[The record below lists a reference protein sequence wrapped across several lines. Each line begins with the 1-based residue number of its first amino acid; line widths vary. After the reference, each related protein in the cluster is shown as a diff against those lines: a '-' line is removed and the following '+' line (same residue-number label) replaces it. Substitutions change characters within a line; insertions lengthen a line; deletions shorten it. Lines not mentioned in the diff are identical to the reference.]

1 MRVRGRGRAPGNVGR
16 VFGSGRDALAVGA
29 WVALEGAFEAW
40 RAGGL
45 PCGAALVAED
55 GSVLARGR
63 NHAYDPPTG
72 TDPIEGNPLAHAE
85 LNVLARLSTDHD
97 AARDTLWSTQQP
109 CSMCTAA
116 IAFCGVG
123 HTRYLAA
130 DPAFVA
136 TGDARAGVVAD
147 PTVSRPELAPWTIL
161 ANALFLQPAV
171 ARGQQQRLDRNERVE
186 PETVAA
192 ARAIASVP
200 AAGTLDRLVDELWP
214 RLTEWAAARHR
225 RR

>member
-1 MRVRGRGRAPGNVGR
+1 VLDTGRE
-16 VFGSGRDALAVGA
+16 ALSVGA
-29 WVALEGAFEAW
+29 WAALEGAFEAW

-72 TDPIEGNPLAHAE
+72 TDRLEGNPLAHAE
-85 LNVLARLSTDHD
+85 LNVLARLAPDHD
-97 AARDTLWSTQQP
+97 PARETLWSTQQP

-123 HTRYLAA
+123 ATRYLAA

-136 TGDARAGVVAD
+136 TDDARAGVVAD
-147 PTVSRPELAPWTIL
+147 PTVRWPELTAWAVL

-171 ARGQQQRLDRNERVE
+171 AGGHRQRLDRNERIE
-186 PETVAA
+186 PEMVAA
-192 ARAIASVP
+192 ARAIGSAEAPES
-200 AAGTLDRLVDELWP
+200 LDRLVDDLWP
-214 RLTEWAAARHR
+214 RLTDWASAR
-225 RR
+225 RRRQ

>member
-1 MRVRGRGRAPGNVGR
+1 MIGD
-16 VFGSGRDALAVGA
+16 GRDGLPAGA
-29 WVALEGAFEAW
+29 WAALEGAFEAW

-72 TDPIEGNPLAHAE
+72 TDPLEANPLAHAE
-85 LNVLARLSTDHD
+85 LNVLARLPATHD
-97 AARDTLWSTQQP
+97 AARQMLWSTQQP

-123 HTRYLAA
+123 TTRYLAA
-130 DPAFVA
+130 DPAFAA
-136 TGDARAGVVAD
+136 TDDLRAGEVED
-147 PTVSRPELAPWTIL
+147 PTVRWPELAPWAIL

-171 ARGQQQRLDRNERVE
+171 DRGHRERLERNRRVE
-186 PETVAA
+186 PETVDAA
-192 ARAIASVP
+192 LAIAALP
-200 AAGTLDRLVDELWP
+200 AADPLDRLVDELWP
-214 RLTEWAAARHR
+214 RLTEWAAARR
-225 RR
+225 ER